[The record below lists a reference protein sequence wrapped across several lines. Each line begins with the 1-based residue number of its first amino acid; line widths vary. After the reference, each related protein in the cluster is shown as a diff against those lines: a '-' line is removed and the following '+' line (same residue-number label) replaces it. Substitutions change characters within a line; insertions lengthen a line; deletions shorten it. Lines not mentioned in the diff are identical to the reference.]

1 MRHPVP
7 PIGRRLPR
15 LVERLDCGR
24 GRRCLRIGAA
34 WQFRKGPRH
43 NRTPI
48 MLSQE
53 ATLTNQPEFGA
64 RGGSKRAISMSERWT
79 GVCECLHAFTSVC
92 EHLRV
97 FSAFCWERA
106 TEERLG
112 RRVFDFQLIALRI
125 EDGGGPGRLESAGGG
140 GAEGWKTGTDGVRR
154 ARVESAA
161 HRRGARAQAYLVI

>member
-34 WQFRKGPRH
+34 WQFRTGSRH

-79 GVCECLHAFTSVC
+79 GVCECLRAFAWVWEC
-92 EHLRV
+92 
-97 FSAFCWERA
+97 FQAFIGGGAFEG
-106 TEERLG
+106 TLG
-112 RRVFDFQLIALRI
+112 RRFSDFQLIALRI
-125 EDGGGPGRLESAGGG
+125 KGGGGPGRLESAGGG
-140 GAEGWKTGTDGVRR
+140 VRKGGKQALTAREGRESRAPLVGGAQGRR
-154 ARVESAA
+154 LSW
-161 HRRGARAQAYLVI
+161 